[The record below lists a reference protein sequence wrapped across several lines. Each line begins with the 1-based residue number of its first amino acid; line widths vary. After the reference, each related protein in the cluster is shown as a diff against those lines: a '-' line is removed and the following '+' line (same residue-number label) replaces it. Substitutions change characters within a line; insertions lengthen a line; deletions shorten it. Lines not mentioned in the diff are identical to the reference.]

1 MKKILLSLVAVV
13 FVIGVASLTVG
24 GSFAGFSDSETSY
37 DNYIET
43 GDLDLKVAKCDDNWK
58 PGQFN
63 DDKLWGAGLET
74 CFDLSQGELY
84 QSYDCNLLLWNAGC
98 VDGMAYVHVRIVEDE
113 EDLASNID
121 MDIWYDDDGNGVIDK
136 ADKADRVES
145 ARISELGCQQIL
157 LGPLPAGEVRRLMI
171 DIHGHSGSPGDSL
184 TFDIQFDLLGGYV
197 EDLVFVPSS
206 FSDSEI
212 SQGNYFEIVEE

>member
-1 MKKILLSLVAVV
+1 MAVV
-13 FVIGVASLTVG
+13 FVIGVVSLTVG

-37 DNYIET
+37 DNYIEI
-43 GDLDLKVAKCDDNWK
+43 GDLDVKVAKCDEDWK

-63 DDKLWGAGLET
+63 DDEPWGAGLET
-74 CFDLSQGELY
+74 CFDLAQGELY

-98 VDGMAYVHVRIVEDE
+98 VDSIAYVHVRIVEDE

-145 ARISELGCQQIL
+145 ARISELACRQIL
-157 LGPLPAGEVRRLMI
+157 LGPLPAGEVRRLEI

-197 EDLVFVPSS
+197 EHLIFVPSS

-212 SQGNYFEIVEE
+212 SQGNYFEVVEE